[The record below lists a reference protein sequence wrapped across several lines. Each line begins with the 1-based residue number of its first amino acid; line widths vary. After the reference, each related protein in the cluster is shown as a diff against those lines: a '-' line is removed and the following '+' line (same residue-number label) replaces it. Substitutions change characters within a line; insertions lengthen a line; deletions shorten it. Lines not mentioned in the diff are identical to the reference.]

1 MLFSAQIGGA
11 LMTVTMVFVHGRGQ
25 EFHDPAAVVRS
36 WQAGLAAGLIKAG
49 MAPLSDVP
57 VVFPYYGNLLYQ
69 ITAQVARDPIELEAM
84 PAAPDEAGPFHPY
97 LPEDA
102 GRLERELLADMAAA
116 ARPAAGEET
125 AGEEAAGEEEE
136 AFGLDRVLSWG
147 AARDTL
153 TWVARHTRVDQA
165 IITDYLRDVAVY
177 LTRARSQVLDLVR
190 EAIPPGVPVVLVS
203 HSLGTVVARDLLDDT
218 QLRDRVTLWVT
229 AGSPLGLD
237 AVQKN
242 LLTKGTR
249 NPGVSWVS
257 AYDVHDIV
265 TLGHPLLPVWGPP
278 LGDVKVDNGD
288 SPHSIE
294 RYLNHPEVAGPIG
307 TAVRAGRS
315 APS

>member
-1 MLFSAQIGGA
+1 
-11 LMTVTMVFVHGRGQ
+11 MTVTMVLVHGRGQ
-25 EFHDPAAVVRS
+25 EFQDPAVLVRS

-49 MAPLSDVP
+49 VAPLADAP

-84 PAAPDEAGPFHPY
+84 PAGPDEAGPFHPY
-97 LPEDA
+97 LPEEA

-116 ARPAAGEET
+116 ARPAKVEEQ
-125 AGEEAAGEEEE
+125 EE

-153 TWVARHTRVDQA
+153 TWIARHTRVDQA
-165 IITDYLRDVAVY
+165 IITSYLQDVAVY

-190 EAIPPGVPVVLVS
+190 KAIPAEVPVVLVS
-203 HSLGTVVARDLLDDT
+203 HSLGTVVARDLLDDAE
-218 QLRDRVTLWVT
+218 LRDRVTLWLT

-242 LLTKGTR
+242 LLTQGTR

-265 TLGHPLLPVWGPP
+265 ALGHPLLPLWGPP
-278 LGDVKVDNGD
+278 LGDVEVDNGD

-294 RYLNHPEVAGPIG
+294 RYLAHPEVAGPIG
-307 TAVRAGRS
+307 TAVRASRS

>member
-1 MLFSAQIGGA
+1 
-11 LMTVTMVFVHGRGQ
+11 MTATMVFVHGRGQ
-25 EFHDPAAVVRS
+25 EFQDPAVLVRS

-49 MAPLSDVP
+49 MAPLADVP

-84 PAAPDEAGPFHPY
+84 PAGPDEAGPFHPY
-97 LPEDA
+97 LPEDV
-102 GRLERELLADMAAA
+102 GRLERELLADMAT
-116 ARPAAGEET
+116 AAGP
-125 AGEEAAGEEEE
+125 AAGEEEE

-153 TWVARHTRVDQA
+153 TWIARHTRVDQA

-177 LTRARSQVLDLVR
+177 LTRGRSQVLDLVR
-190 EAIPPGVPVVLVS
+190 EAIPAGVPVILVS
-203 HSLGTVVARDLLDDT
+203 HSLGTVVARDLLGDAE
-218 QLRDRVTLWVT
+218 LRDRTMLWIT

-237 AVQKN
+237 AVEKN
-242 LLTKGTR
+242 LRTQGAR

-265 TLGHPLLPVWGPP
+265 ALGHPLLPSWGPP
-278 LGDVKVDNGD
+278 LVDVKVDNGD

-294 RYLNHPEVAGPIG
+294 RYLGHPEVAGPIG
-307 TAVRAGRS
+307 TAARTSRS

>member
-1 MLFSAQIGGA
+1 
-11 LMTVTMVFVHGRGQ
+11 MTVTMVFVHGRGQ
-25 EFHDPAAVVRS
+25 EFQDPAVLVRN
-36 WQAGLAAGLIKAG
+36 WQAGLAAGLTKAG
-49 MAPLSDVP
+49 TAPLADAP
-57 VVFPYYGNLLYQ
+57 VIFPYYGNLLYQ

-84 PAAPDEAGPFHPY
+84 PAGPDEAGPLHPY

-116 ARPAAGEET
+116 ARPAQDK
-125 AGEEAAGEEEE
+125 EEAAGKEE

-153 TWVARHTRVDQA
+153 NWVARHTRVDQA
-165 IITDYLRDVAVY
+165 IIADYLRDVAVY
-177 LTRARSQVLDLVR
+177 LTRGRSQVLDLVR
-190 EAIPPGVPVVLVS
+190 KAIPAEVPVVLVS

-218 QLRDRVTLWVT
+218 QLRDRVMLWVT

-242 LLTKGTR
+242 LLTKGAH

-265 TLGHPLLPVWGPP
+265 ALGHPLLPTWGPP
-278 LGDVKVDNGD
+278 LADVKVDNGD

-294 RYLNHPEVAGPIG
+294 RYLSHPEVAGPIG
-307 TAVRAGRS
+307 TAVRASRS

>member
-1 MLFSAQIGGA
+1 
-11 LMTVTMVFVHGRGQ
+11 MTVTMVFVHGRGQ
-25 EFHDPAAVVRS
+25 EFQDPAVLARS
-36 WQAGLAAGLIKAG
+36 WQASLAAGLIKAG
-49 MAPLSDVP
+49 MAPLADAP
-57 VVFPYYGNLLYQ
+57 AVFPYYGNLLYQ
-69 ITAQVARDPIELEAM
+69 IAAQVARDPIELEAM
-84 PAAPDEAGPFHPY
+84 PAGPDEAGPFHPY

-102 GRLERELLADMAAA
+102 GRLERELLADMATV
-116 ARPAAGEET
+116 ARPAAGEK
-125 AGEEAAGEEEE
+125 EE

-153 TWVARHTRVDQA
+153 TWIARHTRVDQA

-177 LTRARSQVLDLVR
+177 LTRARSQVLDLVL
-190 EAIPPGVPVVLVS
+190 EAIPAGVPVVLVS
-203 HSLGTVVARDLLDDT
+203 HSLGTVVARDLLDDAR
-218 QLRDRVTLWVT
+218 LRDRVMLWVT

-242 LLTKGTR
+242 LLTKGAH

-265 TLGHPLLPVWGPP
+265 ALGHPLLPGWGPP
-278 LGDVKVDNGD
+278 LNDVKVDNGD

-294 RYLNHPEVAGPIG
+294 RYLAHPEVAGPIG
-307 TAVRAGRS
+307 TAVRASRS

>member
-1 MLFSAQIGGA
+1 
-11 LMTVTMVFVHGRGQ
+11 MTVTMIFVHGRGQ
-25 EFHDPAAVVRS
+25 EFQDPAAVVRS

-49 MAPLSDVP
+49 MAPLEDVP

-84 PAAPDEAGPFHPY
+84 PAGPDEPGPFHPH

-116 ARPAAGEET
+116 ARPAAGEE
-125 AGEEAAGEEEE
+125 E

-153 TWVARHTRVDQA
+153 TWIARHTRVDQA

-177 LTRARSQVLDLVR
+177 LTRGRSQVLDLVR
-190 EAIPPGVPVVLVS
+190 EAIPAEVPVVLVS
-203 HSLGTVVARDLLDDT
+203 HSLGTVVARDLLGDAE
-218 QLRDRVTLWVT
+218 LRDRTMLWIT

-237 AVQKN
+237 AVEKN
-242 LLTKGTR
+242 LRTQGAR

-265 TLGHPLLPVWGPP
+265 ALGHPLLPSWGPP
-278 LGDVKVDNGD
+278 LVDVKVDNGD

-294 RYLNHPEVAGPIG
+294 RYLSHPEVAGPIG
-307 TAVRAGRS
+307 TAVRASRS
-315 APS
+315 APSRSGAR

>member
-1 MLFSAQIGGA
+1 
-11 LMTVTMVFVHGRGQ
+11 MTVTMIFVHGRGQ
-25 EFHDPAAVVRS
+25 EFQDPAAVVRS

-49 MAPLSDVP
+49 MAPLADVP

-84 PAAPDEAGPFHPY
+84 PAGPDEAGPFHPY

-102 GRLERELLADMAAA
+102 GRLERELLADMATAA
-116 ARPAAGEET
+116 GPAACEEQ
-125 AGEEAAGEEEE
+125 E

-153 TWVARHTRVDQA
+153 TWIARHTRVDQA

-177 LTRARSQVLDLVR
+177 LTRGRSQVLDLVR
-190 EAIPPGVPVVLVS
+190 EAIPAEVPVVLVS
-203 HSLGTVVARDLLDDT
+203 HSLGTVVARDLLGDAE
-218 QLRDRVTLWVT
+218 LRDRTMLWIT

-237 AVQKN
+237 AVEKN
-242 LLTKGTR
+242 LLTQGAR

-265 TLGHPLLPVWGPP
+265 ALGHPLLPSWGPP
-278 LGDVKVDNGD
+278 LVDVKVDNAD

-294 RYLNHPEVAGPIG
+294 RYLTHPEVAGPIG
-307 TAVRAGRS
+307 TAVRASRP